1 MLKQK
6 FLLVVLH
13 LLLHQLNLTT
23 LSKAFILE
31 GSQTSYAQFRK
42 WHSSSSASLEF
53 EFWTSQ
59 PYGLMLYTD
68 DGGYYDF
75 LEVKLVDASLRIR
88 LNLGNGAQIADLGQD
103 LNSSTWHKVKIER
116 NGTQTII
123 ELDGKIRAVLPD
135 SSKIRPT
142 INNNNKN
149 NNNRH
154 HRQNL
159 NKYHD
164 ANSRAPLSAVEFGG
178 NFSANSFVYVG
189 GLPSFYST
197 KLSSL
202 ALPSAVFEPRFRG
215 SIRNIVYAD
224 DESGRPRRQE
234 VMAYKVS
241 SPSFRSGLYIFF
253 IFLCKNLSLPTA
265 RKKSSL
271 MFRSHLELESER

>member
-103 LNSSTWHKVKIER
+103 LNSSTWHKVKIQR
-116 NGTQTII
+116 NATQTII
-123 ELDGKIRAVLPD
+123 ELDSKIRAVLPD
-135 SSKIRPT
+135 SSKIRPSV
-142 INNNNKN
+142 NNNKN

-154 HRQNL
+154 HRQNV

-241 SPSFRSGLYIFF
+241 SPSFTSGLYIFLF
-253 IFLCKNLSLPTA
+253 FCAKTSVFLQLGKN
-265 RKKSSL
+265 RI
-271 MFRSHLELESER
+271 

>member
-6 FLLVVLH
+6 FLPLVLH

-42 WHSSSSASLEF
+42 WYSSPSASLEF

-75 LEVKLVDASLRIR
+75 LEVKLVDGSLRIR

-103 LNSSTWHKVKIER
+103 LNSSTWHKVKIQR
-116 NGTQTII
+116 NQTQTII
-123 ELDGKIRAVLPD
+123 ELDNKIRVVLPD
-135 SSKIRPT
+135 SSKIRPV
-142 INNNNKN
+142 INNP
-149 NNNRH
+149 
-154 HRQNL
+154 HRQNT
-159 NKYHD
+159 NKNHH
-164 ANSRAPLSAVEFGG
+164 AVNSRISALQFGG

-224 DESGRPRRQE
+224 DETGRPRRQE

-241 SPSFRSGLYIFF
+241 SLASFF
-253 IFLCKNLSLPTA
+253 CKNLLPTA
-265 RKKSSL
+265 MKKP
-271 MFRSHLELESER
+271 FI

>member
-1 MLKQK
+1 MLKPK
-6 FLLVVLH
+6 FLLLVL
-13 LLLHQLNLTT
+13 LLLHQHHHYCQ
-23 LSKAFILE
+23 AFILE

-42 WHSSSSASLEF
+42 WYSSPNASLEF
-53 EFWTSQ
+53 EFWTSR

-75 LEVKLVDASLRIR
+75 LEVKLVDGSLRIR

-103 LNSSTWHKVKIER
+103 LNSSTWHKVKIQR
-116 NGTQTII
+116 NLTQTRV
-123 ELDGKIRAVLPD
+123 ELDNKIRAILPD
-135 SSKIRPT
+135 SSKFRPVIT
-142 INNNNKN
+142 RQNVNNK
-149 NNNRH
+149 
-154 HRQNL
+154 HRGGGSS
-159 NKYHD
+159 
-164 ANSRAPLSAVEFGG
+164 SRVSAVEFGG

-224 DESGRPRRQE
+224 DETGRPRRQE

-241 SPSFRSGLYIFF
+241 SLFF
-253 IFLCKNLSLPTA
+253 FKTSTYTA
-265 RKKSSL
+265 CNHLMLTNHITSWLHIYLLTSSKRKKL
-271 MFRSHLELESER
+271 